1 MSPRSRIVTTLI
13 ATAVVVAASLGA
25 PAAAAEPAAAAPAAL
40 PAPAASP
47 FGPGVYVFDPSM
59 SQASIQATVDAIAN
73 QQIPN
78 QFGTER
84 YALLFKPGSYGTAAN
99 PLRFQVGYYTE
110 VAGLGANPG
119 DVVINGAVNVYNQ
132 CIPSGCFALEN
143 FWRSLSNLTIDIAG
157 GEGCYAGDF
166 WAVSQAAPMR
176 RVAISTGQF
185 TLMDYCTPPSY
196 ASGGFI
202 ADSSISASV
211 VNGSQQQWLTRNS
224 SVGGWSNGVWNQV
237 FAGVTGAPATN
248 FGAGGFY
255 TTLPTTGLTV
265 ERPYMAVDAQ
275 GKYVVHVPK
284 PRSGASGTSW
294 SSGAPAETVLP
305 LSRFFVANPST
316 PIGAINLALALGRDL
331 LLTPGVYDL
340 RAPIVVSRPDTVVL
354 GLGFATLVPQRGTSA
369 LTVLPS
375 HGVRVAGL
383 IVDAGPVNSRSLV
396 DIGLPGPFGRGRASD
411 PNVLSD
417 VFLRIGGATAGR
429 ATTAM
434 VVNSSYTV
442 LDDIW
447 SWRADHGN
455 GVGWTVNT
463 SDTGLV
469 VNGDNVTAYGLFV
482 EHYQKTE
489 VIWRG
494 AHGTVVMFQ
503 NENPYDPPSQAAW
516 QESPTRPGYPALEVT
531 KSGKGFE
538 GYGLGSYSFFNQGVD
553 IHNAAA
559 FRTPTSGVSLHSLLT
574 VFLDGAGGIDS
585 IVNGAGGSVSK
596 TNASTPSTIV
606 SYPLP

>member
-1 MSPRSRIVTTLI
+1 MSPRSRIMTTLI

-25 PAAAAEPAAAAPAAL
+25 PAAAAEPTAATPAAL
-40 PAPAASP
+40 PTPAASP
-47 FGPGVYVFDPSM
+47 FGAGVYVFDPSM
-59 SQASIQATVDAIAN
+59 SQASIQATVDALAT
-73 QQIPN
+73 QQVPD
-78 QFGTER
+78 QLGTGR
-84 YALLFKPGSYGTAAN
+84 YALLFKPGSYGTAAS

-132 CIPSGCFALEN
+132 CNATGCFALEN
-143 FWRSLSNLTIDIAG
+143 FWRSLSNLTINVSG
-157 GEGCYAGDF
+157 GDGCYAGDF

-176 RVAISTGQF
+176 RVAINGNV
-185 TLMDYCTPPSY
+185 TLMDYCTGPSF

-202 ADSSISASV
+202 ADTAVSGTVI
-211 VNGSQQQWLTRNS
+211 NGSQQQWLTRDS
-224 SVGGWSNGVWNQV
+224 SVGSWSNGVWNQV

-248 FGAGGFY
+248 FGVAGGVY

-265 ERPYMAVDAQ
+265 ERPYLAVDTQ
-275 GKYVVHVPK
+275 GTYVVHVPK
-284 PRSGASGTSW
+284 PRTGAAGPSW
-294 SSGAPAETVLP
+294 SSGAAAETVLP
-305 LSRFFVANPST
+305 LSRFFVATPST
-316 PIGAINLALALGRDL
+316 PVGVINVALALGRNL
-331 LLTPGVYDL
+331 LLTPGVYAL

-369 LTVLPS
+369 LTVLPGY
-375 HGVRVAGL
+375 GVRVAGL

-396 DIGLPGPFGRGRASD
+396 DVGLPGPFGRGRASD

-417 VFLRIGGATAGR
+417 VFIRIGGATAGR

-434 VVNSSYTV
+434 VVNSSDTV

-531 KSGKGFE
+531 KSGRGFS

-559 FRTPTSGVSLHSLLT
+559 FRTPTSGVKLQSLLT
-574 VFLDGAGGIDS
+574 VFLNGAGGIDS
-585 IVNGAGGSVSK
+585 IVNGVGAPVSSATGSGV
-596 TNASTPSTIV
+596 PSNLI
-606 SYPLP
+606 SYP

>member
-1 MSPRSRIVTTLI
+1 MSLRSRIVTTLA
-13 ATAVVVAASLGA
+13 ATAVVVAASLGT
-25 PAAAAEPAAAAPAAL
+25 PAAAAEPAAAAPTAL

-59 SQASIQATVDAIAN
+59 SQASIQAAVDAIAA

-84 YALLFKPGSYGTAAN
+84 YALLFEPGTYGTAAN

-132 CIPSGCFALEN
+132 CDDTGSCTALDN
-143 FWRSLSNLTIDIAG
+143 FWRSLSNLTINAAG
-157 GEGCYAGDF
+157 GEGCPGNTEF

-176 RVAISTGQF
+176 RVQVNGKT
-185 TLMDYCTPPSY
+185 TLMDYCTQPSY

-202 ADSSISASV
+202 ADSAFSDAVI
-211 VNGSQQQWLTRNS
+211 NGSQQQWLTRDS
-224 SVGGWSNGVWNQV
+224 SVGGWSNAVWNQV

-248 FGAGGFY
+248 FGASGNY

-265 ERPYMAVDAQ
+265 ERPYLAVDGQ
-275 GKYVVHVPK
+275 GRYVVHVPK
-284 PRSGASGTSW
+284 PRTGASGTSW
-294 SSGAPAETVLP
+294 SSGAAAEKVLP
-305 LSRFFVANPST
+305 LSRFFLANPST
-316 PIGAINLALALGRDL
+316 PIGVINLALALGRNL
-331 LLTPGVYDL
+331 LLTPGVYNL

-375 HGVRVAGL
+375 YGVRVAGL

-396 DIGLPGPFGRGRASD
+396 DIGLPGPFDRGRASD

-417 VFLRIGGATAGR
+417 VFFRIGGATAGR

-434 VVNSSYTV
+434 DVNSSYTV

-447 SWRADHGN
+447 SWRADHGS

-463 SDTGLV
+463 ADTGLV

-531 KSGKGFE
+531 RSGRGFS

-559 FRTPTSGVSLHSLLT
+559 FRTPTSGVNLQSLLT
-574 VFLDGAGGIDS
+574 VFLNGMGGIDS
-585 IVNGAGGSVSK
+585 VVNGVGGSVSSA
-596 TNASTPSTIV
+596 NPDAPSTIV
-606 SYPLP
+606 SYP